1 MTDNY
6 IKPEEFLAA
15 FKKTWTEFV
24 DEKGDEEIIS
34 NYSYRKPWT
43 GFMPGNKEMSEEAK
57 QETVLYKVMNKL
69 NEQRTNNKLQY
80 RSEFFTVDVA
90 YRSGK
95 NLYDREDYKPAYPKL
110 HVLIEHENG
119 EDVETEMYKLIFL
132 RSPLKVIIFYDW
144 DECDKTNND
153 KEKWLDEKLKKFAKM
168 LETANDYLP
177 ENEATEYLFI
187 IGDRENEQAM
197 PRWQYASISSKNNQ
211 LMPLK
216 DLYIP
221 D

>member
-24 DEKGDEEIIS
+24 DEKGDQEIIEAYIKNS
-34 NYSYRKPWT
+34 EWT
-43 GFMPGNKEMSEEAK
+43 KYMLGNNKMSKNEKEE
-57 QETVLYKVMNKL
+57 VFLHRVMDKL
-69 NEQRTNNKLQY
+69 NNNLQY
-80 RSEFFTVDVA
+80 YLGMYSIDLA
-90 YRSGK
+90 YVSGSDLYGA
-95 NLYDREDYKPAYPKL
+95 NLAYPSEWQ
-110 HVLIEHENG
+110 VLIEHENG
-119 EDVETEMYKLIFL
+119 QHNDEETEMYKLIFL

-153 KEKWLDEKLKKFAKM
+153 KEKWLDEKLKKLADM
-168 LETANDYLP
+168 LEQANDYLP

-197 PRWQYASISSKNNQ
+197 PRWQYASISSKDNQ
-211 LMPLK
+211 LKSLNN
-216 DLYIP
+216 L
-221 D
+221 